1 MTLEDFAVILWD
13 TCRAHFASIYEW
25 KEREWEKLFDYERAD
40 IIAEVK
46 FFMDNP
52 NIPVEVWHN
61 KHIKEMVMKGW
72 SVGKQGWDLAAKK
85 DPNLCNFHDLKPEYK
100 FRHYLF
106 KAAVDILLNKMG
118 NELEDYGE
126 NDEKE

>member
-13 TCRAHFASIYEW
+13 TCRSHFSRVYQW
-25 KEREWEKLFDYERAD
+25 KNREWEKLFPFERED
-40 IIAEVK
+40 IIEEVK
-46 FFMDNP
+46 FFMQDP
-52 NIPVEVWHN
+52 DISVEVWHN

-72 SVGKQGWDLAAKK
+72 SYNGYWDLAAKK

-118 NELEDYGE
+118 NELEDYKI
-126 NDEKE
+126 NDREEE